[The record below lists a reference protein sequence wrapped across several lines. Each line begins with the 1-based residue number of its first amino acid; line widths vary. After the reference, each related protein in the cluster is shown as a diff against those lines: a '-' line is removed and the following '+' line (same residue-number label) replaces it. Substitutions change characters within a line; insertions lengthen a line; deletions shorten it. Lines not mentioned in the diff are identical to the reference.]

1 MGECYSSVMDFFYRV
16 SMWIAGM
23 ALLVM
28 VAIIPIGIFA
38 RYVLNNALSWP
49 EPVAILCMVT
59 FTFIGAAVSYRAG
72 SHIAVSMVTDRLGET
87 ARRYC
92 SLIADIMLTAISLF
106 ILWYGTTLCL
116 ELWEQPVAEFPLLS
130 AGQNYLPLPIGSA
143 ITLLL
148 FLRRSAVVRST
159 NVLLSCWVRP
169 PSYRPHFRK
178 ESRWMH
184 LFSSLRSALCWRLG
198 YR

>member
-1 MGECYSSVMDFFYRV
+1 MGECYSSVMDFLYRV
-16 SMWIAGM
+16 SMWIAGI

-72 SHIAVSMVTDRLGET
+72 SHIAVSMVIDRLGD
-87 ARRYC
+87 A
-92 SLIADIMLTAISLF
+92 S
-106 ILWYGTTLCL
+106 
-116 ELWEQPVAEFPLLS
+116 LLS

-143 ITLLL
+143 ITLL
-148 FLRRSAVVRST
+148 FIAEKIFRGPQYQRPVVMLGST
-159 NVLLSCWVRP
+159 S
-169 PSYRPHFRK
+169 
-178 ESRWMH
+178 
-184 LFSSLRSALCWRLG
+184 
-198 YR
+198 

>member
-1 MGECYSSVMDFFYRV
+1 MGECYSSVMDFLYRV
-16 SMWIAGM
+16 SMWIAGI

-59 FTFIGAAVSYRAG
+59 FTFIGDAS
-72 SHIAVSMVTDRLGET
+72 
-87 ARRYC
+87 RRYC
-92 SLIADIMLTAISLF
+92 SVIADVMLVAISLF
-106 ILWYGTTLCL
+106 ILWYGTNLCL

-143 ITLLL
+143 ITLL
-148 FLRRSAVVRST
+148 FIAEKIFRGPQYQRPVVMLGST
-159 NVLLSCWVRP
+159 S
-169 PSYRPHFRK
+169 
-178 ESRWMH
+178 
-184 LFSSLRSALCWRLG
+184 
-198 YR
+198 